1 MNRQSTCIA
10 CGNEQTNKTF
20 KASEKMFGLGGEF
33 LYLECGACQSLQL
46 VDIPPNLSTFYP
58 PDYYA
63 FGGMVKSGVI
73 FRLVKLI
80 RWKLF
85 KHQVYTT
92 NSPKYFSW
100 LARLEAK
107 EDDSIADIGC
117 GNGQI
122 LYEFKCSGFKNLKGY
137 DPYLSQEVDESG
149 FRLQRKGLYEI
160 NETFDIIML
169 HHSFEHMDEPRKVM
183 SQLSGLLKPNGKLLI
198 RLPVTDGKIWKKEG
212 INWFQL
218 DAPRHL
224 FIPSVKAME
233 SIGQSAG
240 LNLKYVMFDSTMYQF
255 VITDLYKKGKKFL
268 GYNWKK
274 EFTSCQLKE
283 YTSRAKE
290 YNLKEKG
297 DQACF
302 YFEKV
307 SRKF

>member
-1 MNRQSTCIA
+1 MTCVA
-10 CGNEQTNKTF
+10 CGNGQANKMF

-33 LYLECGACQSLQL
+33 LYLECRVCKALQL
-46 VDIPPNLSTFYP
+46 VDIPNDLGSFYP
-58 PDYYA
+58 SDYYA
-63 FGGMVKSGVI
+63 FGDMVNSGAI
-73 FRLVKLI
+73 FQLMKLV

-85 KHQVYTT
+85 KHQIYLPY
-92 NSPKYFSW
+92 SPKYLSW
-100 LARLEAK
+100 LATLEAK
-107 EDDSIADIGC
+107 EDDAIADIGC

-122 LYEFKCSGFKNLKGY
+122 LHEFKCSGFKNLMGF
-137 DPYLSQEVDESG
+137 DPYLSQEISLSG
-149 FRLQRKGLYEI
+149 FSLLRKGLFEI
-160 NETFDIIML
+160 EEKFDIIML
-169 HHSFEHMDEPRKVM
+169 HHSFEHMDDPRKVM
-183 SQLSGLLKPNGKLLI
+183 SKLSNLLKPNGKLLI
-198 RLPVTDGKIWKKEG
+198 RLPVTDGEIWKKEG

-240 LNLKYVMFDSTMYQF
+240 LNLKHVVFDSTMYQF

-274 EFTSCQLKE
+274 EFTSSQLKE

-297 DQACF
+297 DQACL
-302 YFEKV
+302 YFEK
-307 SRKF
+307 